1 MQNLSNIAVI
11 RELLSRHG
19 FSFSKQLGQNFLINP
34 SVCPRMAEFSYAGPQ
49 VGMIEI
55 GPGIGILTRELSARA
70 KKVVAVELDER
81 LLPVLEETL
90 AGCSNVKVLHA
101 DAMKVD
107 FAALIREEFGGEKT
121 PARVALA
128 ANLPYYITSPLIMRL
143 LESRLPL
150 EALTVMVQKEAA
162 QRLCAEPG
170 TRAAGAVSLAVR
182 YYSEPEILFGVSR
195 GSFLPA
201 PSVDSAVIRLRIR
214 SQPPVFVQNEAALFS
229 LIRAAFSQRRKTL
242 GNALCSG
249 LKLEKASVLQKM
261 AACGIPENAR
271 AESLTLQQFGA
282 LSDALEGKQNG
293 ASKK

>member
-1 MQNLSNIAVI
+1 
-11 RELLSRHG
+11 
-19 FSFSKQLGQNFLINP
+19 
-34 SVCPRMAEFSYAGPQ
+34 
-49 VGMIEI
+49 MIEI
-55 GPGIGILTRELSARA
+55 GPGIGVLTRELSARA
-70 KKVVAVELDER
+70 KKVVAIELDER
-81 LLPVLEETL
+81 LFPLLKETL
-90 AGCSNVKVLHA
+90 GDCPNIKLIHA

-107 FAALIREEFGGEKT
+107 FSALIREEFGGEEGQS
-121 PARVALA
+121 PPRVALA

-162 QRLCAEPG
+162 GRLCAEPG

-201 PSVDSAVIRLRIR
+201 PSVDSAVIRLSIR
-214 SQPPVFVQNEAALFS
+214 REPPISVHSEKALFS

-249 LKLEKASVLQKM
+249 LQREKSFILQQM
-261 AACGIPENAR
+261 AACGIAENAR
-271 AESLTLQQFGA
+271 AESLSLSQFGA
-282 LSDALEGKQNG
+282 LADALQSGEEDRN
-293 ASKK
+293 